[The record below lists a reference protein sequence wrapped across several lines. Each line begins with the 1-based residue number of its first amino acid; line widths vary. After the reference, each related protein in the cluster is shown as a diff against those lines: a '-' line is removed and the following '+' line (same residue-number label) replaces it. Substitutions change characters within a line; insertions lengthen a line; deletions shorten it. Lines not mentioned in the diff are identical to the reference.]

1 MRIFIDTNVL
11 VDMMDRSR
19 PSHAAS
25 KMVLRAAEDGRITLL
40 LTGMTLVNAL
50 YALRRAG
57 LDQKKRANVVGI
69 ILSIAEVAS
78 TDMPQLQAAL
88 NSSWSDFEDAVQ
100 YHAAL
105 SAGRVQYIV
114 TSDRNGFKG
123 SRIPVL
129 TPEKFVATHLSG
141 DQ

>member
-1 MRIFIDTNVL
+1 MRTFVDTNIL

-19 PSHAAS
+19 PSHEAS
-25 KMVLRAAEDGRITLL
+25 KAVLRAAEEGRITLV
-40 LTGMTLVNAL
+40 LTGLTVVNAL

-57 LDQKKRANVVGI
+57 LDQKKRNAVVGI
-69 ILSIAEVAS
+69 ILSLAEVAS

-88 NSSWSDFEDAVQ
+88 NSSWTDFEDAVQ

-105 SAGRVQYIV
+105 SAGRIQFMI
-114 TSDRNGFKG
+114 TSDRYGFKN

-129 TPEKFVATHLSG
+129 TPKKFVAEHL
-141 DQ
+141 

>member
-1 MRIFIDTNVL
+1 MRTFVDTNIL

-19 PSHAAS
+19 PSHEAS
-25 KMVLRAAEDGRITLL
+25 KAVLRAAEDGRITLL
-40 LTGMTLVNAL
+40 LTSMTLVNAF

-57 LDQKKRANVVGI
+57 LDQKKRGTVVGI
-69 ILSIAEVAS
+69 ILSIVEIAS

-88 NSSWSDFEDAVQ
+88 NSSWTDFEDAVQ

-105 SAGRVQYIV
+105 AAGRIQFII
-114 TSDRNGFKG
+114 TSDRQGFKG

-129 TPEKFVATHLSG
+129 TPKKFVAEHL
-141 DQ
+141 

>member
-25 KMVLRAAEDGRITLL
+25 RILLQAAEDGKVEPV
-40 LTGMTLVNAL
+40 LTGLTVVNAL

-57 LDQKKRANVVGI
+57 YDRKRLHQVVGI
-69 ILSIAEVAS
+69 ILSISEVAS

-88 NSSWSDFEDAVQ
+88 SGAWNDYEDAVQ

-105 SAGRVQYIV
+105 SAGRIQFLV
-114 TSDRNGFKG
+114 TSDKAGFHG
-123 SRIPVL
+123 SRIPVIP
-129 TPEKFVATHLSG
+129 PERFVELHL
-141 DQ
+141 

>member
-1 MRIFIDTNVL
+1 MRTFVDTNIL

-19 PSHAAS
+19 PSHEAS
-25 KMVLRAAEDGRITLL
+25 KAVLRAAEEGRITLV
-40 LTGMTLVNAL
+40 LTGLTVVNAL

-57 LDQKKRANVVGI
+57 LDQKKRNAVVGI
-69 ILSIAEVAS
+69 ILSLAEVAS

-88 NSSWSDFEDAVQ
+88 NSSWTDFEDAVQ

-105 SAGRVQYIV
+105 SAGRIQFMI
-114 TSDRNGFKG
+114 TSDRHGFKN

-129 TPEKFVATHLSG
+129 TPKKFVAEHL
-141 DQ
+141 